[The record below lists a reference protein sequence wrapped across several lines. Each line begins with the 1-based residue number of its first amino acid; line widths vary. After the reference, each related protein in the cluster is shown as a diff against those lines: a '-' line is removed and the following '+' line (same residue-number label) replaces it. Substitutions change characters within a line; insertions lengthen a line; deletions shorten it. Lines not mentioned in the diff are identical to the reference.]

1 MTSQTILV
9 CLDALLDTRLGAV
22 SQVSQA
28 AAAKLLETDYWG
40 RMVDDFE
47 GMSGGLITN
56 EAYKEAWKNRD
67 VETLQSSALTN
78 MHNMLG
84 TITRSL
90 QSRMARGLE
99 VESVNVVINMYPYR
113 LNIIEQE
120 ALVGALRP
128 YVALETTVRTT
139 YLEFEELTPMRLNA
153 EFDAWV
159 MYDFNEWL
167 ALHHADLLNNRIPA
181 FTMYV
186 PQLFWTGKVPS
197 QEECRHSSGQMMDPF
212 KLLEMTFMEFL
223 GLDIVTALAY
233 SLIKV
238 APEQASQP
246 T

>member
-9 CLDALLDTRLGAV
+9 CLDTLLDTRLGAV

-28 AAAKLLETDYWG
+28 AAAKLLEKDYWG

-67 VETLQSSALTN
+67 VVTLQSSALTN

-90 QSRMARGLE
+90 QCRQSRGLE
-99 VESVNVVINMYPYR
+99 VESINVVINMFPYR

-120 ALVGALRP
+120 TLVEALRP

-139 YLEFEELTPMRLNA
+139 YLEFEELTPSRLNA

-167 ALHHADLLNNRIPA
+167 ALHHTDLLNNRIPA
-181 FTMYV
+181 FTMYI
-186 PQLFWTGKVPS
+186 PQLFWTGKVPTQ
-197 QEECRHSSGQMMDPF
+197 QECMHSSGQAMDPF
-212 KLLEMTFMEFL
+212 KLMEMTMMEFL

-233 SLIKV
+233 SIVKASPV
-238 APEQASQP
+238 QASQP